1 MPQYSYNRS
10 GYISKEENVYM
21 RLYIYTLNVYFCKLD
36 TNESEYL
43 KRKSGNSHNILYIP
57 KSISLY
63 LPLTCLPADSLH
75 TFNINPN
82 PKKASL
88 LIFYSLTNPFYQ
100 YKYPVERN

>member
-1 MPQYSYNRS
+1 MYT
-10 GYISKEENVYM
+10 INVH
-21 RLYIYTLNVYFCKLD
+21 ICKKNKSE
-36 TNESEYL
+36 TEYL
-43 KRKSGNSHNILYIP
+43 KWTSAKSHNILYIP

-63 LPLTCLPADSLH
+63 LPLTCLPADSLR

-88 LIFYSLTNPFYQ
+88 LIFYSLTKPFYQ

>member
-1 MPQYSYNRS
+1 M
-10 GYISKEENVYM
+10 
-21 RLYIYTLNVYFCKLD
+21 YTINVYFCKKD
-36 TNESEYL
+36 QSETEYL
-43 KRKSGNSHNILYIP
+43 KWTSENSHNILYIP

-63 LPLTCLPADSLH
+63 LPLTCLPADALR

-88 LIFYSLTNPFYQ
+88 LIFYSLTKPFYQ